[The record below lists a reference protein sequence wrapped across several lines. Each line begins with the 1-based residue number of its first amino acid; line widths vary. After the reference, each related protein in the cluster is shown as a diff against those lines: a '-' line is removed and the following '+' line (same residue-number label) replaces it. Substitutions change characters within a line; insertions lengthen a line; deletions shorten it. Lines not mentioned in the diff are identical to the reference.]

1 MSIGRQIGSAM
12 LVVFIIIQFIQP
24 AENKT
29 AVDSKAD
36 LVSILGV
43 PANVANILKNACYDC
58 HSNYTSYPW
67 YASVQPLGWLLAK
80 HIKEGKEALNFNEFG
95 NLQGRRQQSKIK
107 AIYNS
112 VRDGSMPLGSYK
124 LLHPEARLSN
134 ENKTLIMDWAAKS
147 ALDISTKKK
156 L

>member
-1 MSIGRQIGSAM
+1 
-12 LVVFIIIQFIQP
+12 
-24 AENKT
+24 
-29 AVDSKAD
+29 
-36 LVSILGV
+36 
-43 PANVANILKNACYDC
+43 
-58 HSNYTSYPW
+58 
-67 YASVQPLGWLLAK
+67 
-80 HIKEGKEALNFNEFG
+80 
-95 NLQGRRQQSKIK
+95 LQGRRQQSKIK

-134 ENKTLIMDWAAKS
+134 ENKALIMDWAAKS